1 MRTSPVV
8 PGCLAALL
16 LSILPGGCGDDSP
29 AAPSPLPSQATPLTV
44 GLELSGP
51 ESVPPGGTAQFR
63 AIDHL
68 VDGSSRDV
76 TEQAVWR
83 GGNPAIL
90 TVSSTGL
97 VSGQQPGETSLS
109 ISYLNRTAT
118 RNQVFVLPPGTY
130 KVSGVVRDGNHAVS
144 GARVAVTAGSGK
156 GLSTTTA
163 DGIYRL
169 YGVGGPT
176 ELQVTKTGYLDEKRQ
191 VEVARHE
198 TADFDLRL
206 VAPRLEISGTYTL
219 RISAAA
225 HCDSLPD
232 EVRTRTYSALLEQS
246 GPGVTTTLS
255 GPTFLM
261 GGGRVL
267 NRFYGAVE
275 PARVTFQ
282 VTAPSTYYYWYIYT
296 YPSVLEQLTASM
308 GYSFSG
314 SVQATVSGS
323 RISGTLDG
331 VVGTYSL
338 GFAAIAFCRS
348 NSHQFVLSR

>member
-1 MRTSPVV
+1 MRSNPVV
-8 PGCLAALL
+8 PGWLLALL

-29 AAPSPLPSQATPLTV
+29 GAPSPLPSQPTSLTV

-63 AIDHL
+63 AIDHRG
-68 VDGSSRDV
+68 DGSSRDV
-76 TEQAVWR
+76 TEEAAWR

-90 TVSSTGL
+90 TVSSTGV

-109 ISYLNRTAT
+109 VSYLNRTAT

-130 KVSGVVRDGNHAVS
+130 KVSGVVRDASHAVS
-144 GARVAVTAGSGK
+144 GARVAVTTGSGQ

-176 ELQVTKTGYLDEKRQ
+176 ELQVTKTGYLDEKRH
-191 VEVARHE
+191 VEVTRHE

-206 VAPRLEISGTYTL
+206 VAPRPEISGTYTL
-219 RISAAA
+219 RISAAN

-232 EVRTRTYSALLEQS
+232 DVRTRTYTALLEQT

-261 GGGRVL
+261 GAGRVL
-267 NRFYGAVE
+267 NRFYGTVE

-282 VTAPSTYYYWYIYT
+282 VTAPSTYYYWYVYT
-296 YPSVLEQLTASM
+296 YPSVLEQLTAS
-308 GYSFSG
+308 GSYSFSG
-314 SVQATVSGS
+314 SVQAAASGS

-331 VVGTYSL
+331 VVGTYDL
-338 GFAAIAFCRS
+338 RLAATAFCRS
-348 NSHQFVLSR
+348 SSHQFVLSK

>member
-8 PGCLAALL
+8 PGCLVAVL
-16 LSILPGGCGDDSP
+16 LSILGACGDDSP
-29 AAPSPLPSQATPLTV
+29 SAPSPFPTNQGAPQPAR
-44 GLELSGP
+44 LELSGP
-51 ESVPPGGTAQFR
+51 ESVPPGGSAQFR
-63 AIDHL
+63 AIDHQA
-68 VDGSSRDV
+68 DGSTRDV
-76 TEQAVWR
+76 TGEAVWR
-83 GGNPAIL
+83 GGDPAIL

-97 VSGQQPGETSLS
+97 VSGHQTGETGLS
-109 ISYLNRTAT
+109 VSYVNRTAV

-130 KVSGVVRDGNHAVS
+130 KMSGVVRDGSHAVS
-144 GARVAVTAGSGK
+144 GARVAVTTGSGK

-191 VEVARHE
+191 VEVTRHA

-206 VAPRLEISGTYTL
+206 VAPRPEISGTYTL
-219 RISAAA
+219 RISAAN

-232 EVRTRTYSALLEQS
+232 DVRTRTYTALLDQT
-246 GPGVTTTLS
+246 GAGVTTTLS

-267 NRFYGAVE
+267 NRFYGMVE
-275 PARVTFQ
+275 PARVTFR
-282 VTAPSTYYYWYIYT
+282 VTAPSEPYYFGD
-296 YPSVLEQLTASM
+296 YPSVLEPLTASTS
-308 GYSFSG
+308 YSFSG

-331 VVGTYSL
+331 DVGVY
-338 GFAAIAFCRS
+338 GFFWGPITLCRS
-348 NSHQFVLSR
+348 SSHQFVLSR